1 MYNISYMLTF
11 LGCFLAAILSAQSE
25 KTQTIRGIVLDKDS
39 KLPLSFANIL
49 ISTTDPAMGSNTE
62 EDGTFRIENV
72 PVGRHSLTCSYL
84 GYSDYNSENIIVSS
98 GKELFLSIELTEEAF
113 KGVEIVVVDSTAKQH
128 RTLNDM
134 TLVSGRSFSVE
145 ETQRYAGSINDP
157 SRMAMGFAG
166 VQANRDNNSDI
177 VVRGNSPIGVLW
189 RLEGVDIPNPNHF
202 ARRGSTGGGIT
213 VFSASLL
220 ANSDFSTGAF
230 APEYGNA
237 FASVFDL
244 RFRKGNNEKR
254 EYTFRAG
261 LIGLDFATEGYF
273 KKGSSSYLVNYRY
286 STLGILNQLGFRL
299 VGPRVDNTFQDL
311 SFNLNFPSKDKKQ
324 TISLFG
330 IGGVSKEFTEVE
342 KDTAKWI
349 QYTDYLRT
357 DFSSAMFATGVS
369 HTITL
374 DNKSYLKTTL
384 ALMANQVDFNDDTLT
399 LQMAATRVSTEKYI
413 DGRATLA
420 SFYNRKIN
428 AQYTLKAGVFIN
440 HIFFNYKNYRLNRNT
455 FATDTLTDGNGSTQ
469 LLQAYVQNKY
479 KISPR
484 LTTVFGL
491 HAMLLTLNGSNAID
505 PRVSFQ
511 YNLGKGQTLSLGY
524 GLHSRTLGIGSYF
537 TSIPQVM
544 TRELVNRNLGMIKA
558 HHLVLGYDWYGKKGW
573 HVRAEAYYQSL
584 FNVPVGVSMDSSYW
598 ILNDR
603 DGFAKEKMS
612 NDGTGLNYG
621 LDLTVEKFFG
631 NNFFVLVSG
640 AYYRSFYKGLDG
652 VQRSTRYDGIY
663 NSSYMGGKEF
673 AFKNGG
679 VLQLGVR
686 GVLSGGLRYT
696 PADSIASAAARAYVP
711 DLNKI
716 YAVQTPFYA
725 RLDLRIAYRKNMRRS
740 NYTLALDVQNAT
752 ARKNVREETFDYVT
766 QKIAFTYQS
775 GLVPVLSFQ
784 IDF

>member
-1 MYNISYMLTF
+1 MSNIRLLLTF
-11 LGCFLAAILSAQSE
+11 FTCFWAATTWAQNT
-25 KTQTIRGIVLDKDS
+25 KTQTIRGLVLDKDS
-39 KLPLSFANIL
+39 KLPLAFANIL
-49 ISTTDPAMGSNTE
+49 ISTTDPVMGVNTE
-62 EDGTFRIENV
+62 EDGSFKLENV

-84 GYSDYNSENIIVSS
+84 GYSDYNSENIIVSA
-98 GKELFLSIELTEEAF
+98 GKELFLNIELSEEAF
-113 KGVEIVVVDSTAKQH
+113 KGIEIVVVDSTAKQH
-128 RTLNDM
+128 RSINDM

-177 VVRGNSPIGVLW
+177 IVRGNSPIGVLW

-261 LIGLDFATEGYF
+261 LIGLDFSTEGYF
-273 KKGSSSYLVNYRY
+273 KKGESSYLVNYRY

-311 SFNLNFPSKDKKQ
+311 SFNLHFPSKNKKHSF
-324 TISLFG
+324 SLFG
-330 IGGVSKEFTEVE
+330 IGGISKEFTEVE
-342 KDTAKWI
+342 KDSTWI

-357 DFSSAMFATGVS
+357 DFGSAMFATGVS
-369 HTITL
+369 HTATL
-374 DNKSYLKTTL
+374 DKKSYLKTTL
-384 ALMANQVDFNDDTLT
+384 AVMANQVDFNDDTLN
-399 LQMAATRVSTEKYI
+399 LQMANTRVATEKYI
-413 DGRATLA
+413 DGRITLA

-428 AQYTLKAGVFIN
+428 PQYTLKAGVFIN
-440 HIFFNYKNYRLNRNT
+440 HIFYNYKNYRLNRNT
-455 FATDTLTDGNGSTQ
+455 FNTDTITDGQGSTQ
-469 LLQAYVQNKY
+469 LLQTYVQNKY

-491 HAMLLTLNGSNAID
+491 HLMLLTLNGTNAID

-511 YNLGKGQTLSLGY
+511 YSLGKGQTLSLGY
-524 GLHSRTLGIGSYF
+524 GLHSRTLGLGSYF
-537 TSIPQVM
+537 TNINNQI
-544 TRELVNRNLGMIKA
+544 VNKNLGMIKA
-558 HHLVLGYDWYGKKGW
+558 HHLVLGYDWYSTKGW
-573 HVRAEAYYQSL
+573 HVRAEVYYQNL
-584 FNVPVGVSMDSSYW
+584 FNIPVGVSMDSSYW

-603 DGFAKEKMS
+603 DGFAKEKLS
-612 NDGTGLNYG
+612 NQGTGLNYG
-621 LDLTVEKFFG
+621 IDLTVEKFFG

-640 AYYRSFYKGLDG
+640 AYYRSLGTGLDG

-663 NSSYMGGKEF
+663 NTSYMGGKEF
-673 AFKNGG
+673 NFKNGS
-679 VLQLGVR
+679 VLQLGMR
-686 GVLSGGLRYT
+686 AVLSGGLRYT
-696 PADSIASAAARAYVP
+696 PADSLASAAVRAYVP
-711 DLNKI
+711 DLNQI
-716 YAVQTPFYA
+716 NAVQTPYYA
-725 RLDLRIAYRKNMRRS
+725 RLDLRIAYRKDMRRS
-740 NYTLALDVQNAT
+740 NYTLALDIQNAT
-752 ARKNVREETFDYVT
+752 ARRNVREETFDFVT
-766 QKIAFTYQS
+766 QKVAFIYQS